1 MDQENNYLS
10 LWKITNPTTN
20 PTLQRIANLN
30 IQTYK
35 PPVKAE
41 QHGQYK
47 LYVNSSAAISNV
59 IVRDGYLYC
68 AFTTAY
74 NWGGMDVD
82 AIRYLKIDI
91 TNNTVVWDGT
101 YGQNNIYYTYPVIQV
116 DSYGNVLMAFNK
128 SSSDSFLGVYYNY
141 RNKFKNYFDLEN
153 EKILKI
159 GEGDI
164 IKEEVSNSNNSLY
177 KPIAAYEVRIG
188 DYNGI
193 ALDPIEESTF
203 WFCGEYGRSDHKWGI
218 YIGSYSFIPVRFVND
233 INDNNAGGELLV
245 NNAIQIS
252 SGDKIALEN
261 NSNNVVKTLNW
272 KFLNFA
278 SDGLNYQHNNWN
290 NDHSEYKLT
299 HSFRVNDDSMSQKAK
314 FIPLEN
320 TISVNNFLSGSSSV
334 DSSIIEFKD
343 PWLLE
348 DGMQSDT
355 LKIYNAPFTPG
366 QGNYTDY
373 TGVFLNQGYKNGVW
387 NQPYYEVKAE
397 AQQPFTAH
405 NETITGYF
413 LNWEGHDVS
422 YQNADQLQTPVA
434 FHTANAEARAVYK
447 GHLCS
452 DVQNATATNN
462 ARKFAKTDD
471 GKLHWVYVD
480 DQSVFYTYSTDNG
493 QTWAKEIC
501 LARKDDDAQVY
512 FIAPSI
518 AKYGNEIYVAYIEV
532 YPGSGFSDIWEQH
545 INYGAQNPQWSTRLG
560 VNTIY
565 TEDSTAVTSA
575 TFIQRDDGSGTVFP
589 LIAVGYTMD
598 NEKYLEV
605 YKKENGE
612 YSSVLN
618 LTNCSYPS
626 LSADTYHS
634 VNSQQIALAYESQDQ
649 IFLRTAYWDNGVLT
663 WSGEEQVSN
672 DDDTYSDQSH
682 PNVSAM
688 NGYCHVVWSAYNT
701 EDQKNEVLYRMYMPG
716 SSGNTISSAAP
727 PGNLVPYGTVTEIK
741 SSNYSVYNPSVTAL
755 EDQTA
760 YIFYEKNGG
769 IYRKHFVNQNYYGY
783 SYFGTGHYPS
793 VCDHVSQGAGWMHY
807 DDAPFIL
814 RTDVNGPSNAI
825 PIEPINPNWGAIN
838 MKLSA
843 DANGGQEGHIIIRF
857 YDFTYGQ
864 DTLQMN
870 QALRTDSMDISGDN
884 VPLTMNLE
892 VVFKNVINR
901 PADDDLIYTLNFVDN
916 GDTINLTPLKYGD
929 LPNNPSPNGER
940 FFKLTTIVN
949 LGNRG
954 GKFVMKLADSSALVY
969 RIIKTDESQSNPKV
983 KSPSQVIPKTFA
995 LHQNFPNPFNP
1006 ITHITVDLPEDAK
1019 VHLSVYNVNGQKV
1032 KELMS
1037 GYKAA
1042 GTYEII
1048 FDGKNLA
1055 SGVYI
1060 YRLTTDKGFVQSKK
1074 MMLIR

>member
-1 MDQENNYLS
+1 MMDDYISYNIHFMEIGREEIHSDRYYYMNDSTAYSDLRFENNHSDAVDIYFLS
-10 LWKITNPTTN
+10 PTSSYYSAQKVPSDNFLLGGVNLGTSIISHEMGHCLGLYHTHRGS
-20 PTLQRIANLN
+20 PTPGCQEDGGFQEKYDESNC
-30 IQTYK
+30 
-35 PPVKAE
+35 AE
-41 QHGQYK
+41 CGDLVCDTPADPCLR
-47 LYVNSSAAISNV
+47 LYVDVNCQYTGPDEYNPDVHNIMSYAPPSCLSHFTQGQIDRIFYMMEHNDM
-59 IVRDGYLYC
+59 VRGFLESYKI
-68 AFTTAY
+68 AVT
-74 NWGGMDVD
+74 VD
-82 AIRYLKIDI
+82 
-91 TNNTVVWDGT
+91 
-101 YGQNNIYYTYPVIQV
+101 Q
-116 DSYGNVLMAFNK
+116 K
-128 SSSDSFLGVYYNY
+128 SSSGNSIGNIYHWENAWQEYTPPYTFYWQNNSHQMIKADTNIFNDE
-141 RNKFKNYFDLEN
+141 KFKLFQDDFYIVYHEFEITN
-153 EKILKI
+153 
-159 GEGDI
+159 GDSI
-164 IKEEVSNSNNSLY
+164 ISHFKPVSS
-177 KPIAAYEVRIG
+177 V
-188 DYNGI
+188 
-193 ALDPIEESTF
+193 
-203 WFCGEYGRSDHKWGI
+203 C
-218 YIGSYSFIPVRFVND
+218 V
-233 INDNNAGGELLV
+233 
-245 NNAIQIS
+245 
-252 SGDKIALEN
+252 
-261 NSNNVVKTLNW
+261 
-272 KFLNFA
+272 
-278 SDGLNYQHNNWN
+278 
-290 NDHSEYKLT
+290 
-299 HSFRVNDDSMSQKAK
+299 KAK
-314 FIPLEN
+314 N
-320 TISVNNFLSGSSSV
+320 ISGLTGGQFQ
-334 DSSIIEFKD
+334 FKD
-343 PWLLE
+343 PWLRDTVETTYGLRNRGTE
-348 DGMQSDT
+348 AIFHSYDSTLTLSLDSDH
-355 LKIYNAPFTPG
+355 
-366 QGNYTDY
+366 Q
-373 TGVFLNQGYKNGVW
+373 GVFLDQGYSQGNW
-387 NQPYYEVKAE
+387 SLPYYEVKAKD
-397 AQQPFTAH
+397 QQPFTAH

-434 FHTANAEARAVYK
+434 FHTANSEARAVYK

-452 DVQNATATNN
+452 NVQNATATNN

-471 GKLHWVYVD
+471 GKLHWIYVD

-493 QTWAKEIC
+493 QTWAKETC

-532 YPGSGFSDIWEQH
+532 YSGSGFSDIWEQH

-560 VNTIY
+560 VNTIF
-565 TEDSTAVTSA
+565 TEDSNAVTSA

-605 YKKENGE
+605 YKKENDE

-626 LSADTYHS
+626 LSADTYHA

-663 WSGEEQVSN
+663 WGGEEQVSN
-672 DDDTYSDQSH
+672 DDDTYSVQSH

-741 SSNYSVYNPSVTAL
+741 SSDYSVYNPSVTAL

-760 YIFYEKNGG
+760 YIFYDKNGG
-769 IYRKHFVNQNYYGY
+769 IYRKHFVNQNYHGV
-783 SYFGTGHYPS
+783 SYFGSGHYPS
-793 VCDHVSQGAGWMHY
+793 ACDHVSQGTGWMHY
-807 DDAPFIL
+807 DDAPFVL

-825 PIEPINPNWGAIN
+825 PIEPVNPNWGAIN

-843 DANGGQEGHIIIRF
+843 DTNGGQEGHIIIRF

-870 QALRTDSMDISGDN
+870 QALRTDSMNISGDN

-901 PADDDLIYTLNFVDN
+901 PADEDLIYTLNFVDN

-954 GKFVMKLADSSALVY
+954 GKFVMKLADSGALVY

-983 KSPSQVIPKTFA
+983 KLPSQVIPKTFA

-1006 ITHITVDLPEDAK
+1006 VTHITVDLPEDAK